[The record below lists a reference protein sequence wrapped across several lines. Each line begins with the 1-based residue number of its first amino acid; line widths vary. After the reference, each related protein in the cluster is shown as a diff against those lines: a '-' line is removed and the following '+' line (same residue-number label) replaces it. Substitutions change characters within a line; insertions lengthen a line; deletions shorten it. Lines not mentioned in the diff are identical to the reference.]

1 MKEEATRPDE
11 SDPATVPLLEDEHT
25 LATALSDSPSVSSEE
40 SDTAAL
46 GREPEAP
53 PGPAAGRGADRV
65 SAHAVGAD
73 AFVAA
78 AGSEP
83 GAVPDGDEA
92 GTPDAPPGKDGTLAP
107 APAPGVAASLP
118 EESGGDLAV
127 SSEGD
132 DTPASGADAEPSDT
146 VLVNREAAL
155 GVPSD
160 GNGAPDAGALFV
172 EASDEEMASG
182 PVAALAFA
190 TDPDTEEALRDGL
203 FHYAGPSPDCGE
215 PQVWPGGLRAA
226 IAALADGYSTRL
238 VFVDIDG
245 VSYPAGAIHELAAV
259 CEVGTVVIAIGSDST
274 AQPGRELLLAGVS
287 DYLAKPLTAEAV
299 SAAAA
304 RASSA
309 GSRTSGRVAGL
320 VGPGGSGTTTL
331 AAAAALH
338 AAARGCYVS
347 VLDLNRSVAAAALS
361 LDVEPAAGLD
371 QLLEAAARSAPDP
384 EMVDGVCARRSD
396 RIEVYAHR
404 WNPTLS
410 GAPQAAAVDRLLA
423 VLRERS
429 QLVLVDGFEVHAA
442 HPGCPASIDT
452 FVLVVE
458 PTKGRAADAAR
469 MMDMLGRDRP
479 VLFVQNHT
487 RAFKRGAD
495 ARVLRDAG
503 IDSPPD
509 VVVPFEPTLPE
520 VADRGWPRGRLPRSL
535 RRPMTALT
543 DRLLGSAAA

>member
-1 MKEEATRPDE
+1 M
-11 SDPATVPLLEDEHT
+11 
-25 LATALSDSPSVSSEE
+25 
-40 SDTAAL
+40 
-46 GREPEAP
+46 
-53 PGPAAGRGADRV
+53 
-65 SAHAVGAD
+65 
-73 AFVAA
+73 
-78 AGSEP
+78 
-83 GAVPDGDEA
+83 
-92 GTPDAPPGKDGTLAP
+92 
-107 APAPGVAASLP
+107 
-118 EESGGDLAV
+118 
-127 SSEGD
+127 
-132 DTPASGADAEPSDT
+132 
-146 VLVNREAAL
+146 EAAQ
-155 GVPSD
+155 
-160 GNGAPDAGALFV
+160 
-172 EASDEEMASG
+172 EEMPPG

-190 TDPDTEEALRDGL
+190 MDPDTEEALRDGL
-203 FHYAGPSPDCGE
+203 FHYTGPSPDCDE

-245 VSYPAGAIHELAAV
+245 VPYPAGAIHELAAV
-259 CEVGTVVIAIGSDST
+259 CDVGTVVIAIGSDGT

-287 DYLAKPLTAEAV
+287 DYLAKPVTAEAV

-304 RASSA
+304 RASTA
-309 GSRTSGRVAGL
+309 GSPAGGRVAGF

-331 AAAAALH
+331 AAAAALQ

-347 VLDLNRSVAAAALS
+347 VLDLNRSVAATALS

-384 EMVDGVCARRSD
+384 EMVEGVCTRRSD

-404 WNPTLS
+404 WSPSLPA
-410 GAPQAAAVDRLLA
+410 APEAAAVDRLLV
-423 VLRERS
+423 VLRGRS
-429 QLVLVDGFEVHAA
+429 QLVIVDGFEEHA
-442 HPGCPASIDT
+442 PRSASRAPVDAYV
-452 FVLVVE
+452 FVVE
-458 PTKGRAADAAR
+458 PVRGRAADAAR

-487 RAFKRGAD
+487 RAFKRGAG

-503 IDSPPD
+503 IGTRPD
-509 VVVPFEPTLPE
+509 VAVPFEPFLPE